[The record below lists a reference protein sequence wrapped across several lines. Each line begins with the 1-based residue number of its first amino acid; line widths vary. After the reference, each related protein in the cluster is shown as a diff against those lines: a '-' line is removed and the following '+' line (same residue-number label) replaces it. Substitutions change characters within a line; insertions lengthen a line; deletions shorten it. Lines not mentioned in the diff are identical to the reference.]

1 MDIIKNYLET
11 IFMNLPNS
19 KEVARA
25 KEELLSMM
33 EDKYNE
39 LKAEGRTENEA
50 IGIVISEFGNL
61 DELAAELGIDDF
73 VKRKEDVVP
82 DGHYIKFKEV
92 KEYIDTT
99 IQHSREI
106 GVGVMLCVCS
116 PIVLILLSGIT
127 EATGGIGENM
137 ASAIGVV
144 TLLIMVAI
152 AVGIFIYS
160 GMRMENYNYLKNE
173 KFYLENNAQEFVK
186 GEKGKFHMRFTQF
199 ICTGVILCVL
209 SVVPVIFTGSLF
221 GENEILSA
229 ASVGILLSMV
239 SVAVLLFVTAGVRM
253 GAYKL
258 LLQEKEYMEREM
270 ESKLAGAVA
279 GIYWPLIVCIYLI
292 WSFTTKNWGITWAVF
307 PIAGIIFGAIAQI
320 CNMIEKSKSEKQI

>member
-11 IFMNLPNS
+11 MFMNLPNS
-19 KEVARA
+19 KEVERA

-50 IGIVISEFGNL
+50 IGVVISEFGNL
-61 DELAAELGIDDF
+61 DELAAELGIDRF
-73 VKRKEDVVP
+73 VKRKEEVVP
-82 DGHYIKFKEV
+82 DGRYIKFKEV
-92 KEYIDTT
+92 KDFIHTT
-99 IQHSREI
+99 VQCSRQI
-106 GVGVMLCVCS
+106 GAGVMLCICS

-127 EATGGIGENM
+127 EEAGGVGENIL
-137 ASAIGVV
+137 SAIGVV

-160 GMRMENYNYLKNE
+160 GMRMENYNYLKKE
-173 KFYLENNAQEFVK
+173 KFYLENSTQEFVK
-186 GEKGKFHMRFTQF
+186 GEKEKFQMRFTRS

-209 SVVPVIFTGSLF
+209 SVVPVIFIGSLF
-221 GENEILSA
+221 GEYEIFTA

-239 SVAVLLFVTAGVRM
+239 SAAVLLFITAGMRM
-253 GAYKL
+253 DAYKL
-258 LLQEKEYMEREM
+258 LLQENEYMEWEK

-279 GIYWPLIVCIYLI
+279 GVYWPLIVCIYLV
-292 WSFTTKNWGITWAVF
+292 WSFSTGNWGIAWMVF
-307 PIAGIIFGAIAQI
+307 PIAGIIFGAIAQL
-320 CNMIEKSKSEKQI
+320 CNIIEKSKNEK